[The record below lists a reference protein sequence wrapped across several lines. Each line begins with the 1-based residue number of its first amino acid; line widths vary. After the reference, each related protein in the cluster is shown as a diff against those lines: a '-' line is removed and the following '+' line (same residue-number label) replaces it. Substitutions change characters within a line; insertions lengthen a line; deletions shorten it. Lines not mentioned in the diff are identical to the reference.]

1 MKFASHLD
9 LQKNELQ
16 NARIQNLVAAPSSP
30 VKGQV
35 YFNTTDN
42 RLYAYNGTQWIDL
55 TVAQSGVLSGVTLTN
70 VPVVRTNV
78 TKAAGSST
86 NDAFRVE
93 SSDAQ
98 PLFQVKTNGDTVIAG
113 VLTVNGTGTSSFA
126 GDVTI
131 GGSLHVDGTITGG
144 AQVNLADNLEVVGN
158 LVVKGNT
165 TLGDNSTQDS
175 VTIKGFTKITSKA
188 NKSAGSATTPAFL
201 VESKDAQPLLQ
212 VMENGDT
219 VIAGVLTVSAIN
231 GGSGGSTS
239 FNAPIN
245 AQDLNVSGNLTVQ
258 GNTFLGDNAA
268 TDTTTIKGVTT
279 IISKTTKAAGSNS
292 ASVFSIKDS
301 VGGDLFQVMENGDT
315 IIGGVL
321 KVLGTG
327 VSEFAGDVKIGGNL
341 TVMGNATVKGIMN
354 GDNFNIQGNLIVD
367 GNTTL
372 GNDPKQ
378 DRTDILGYTQIR
390 TAGKKTDANAATT
403 SVFKIIDNNT
413 TPNTLFDVRQNGDTI
428 IAGTLTVSGVNGG
441 TTSTQD
447 LTVQGNLYVNGNTV
461 LGDAGSDT
469 ITVNGVATFA
479 QNVNMSNKRI
489 TNLAD
494 PISGSDAA
502 TKAYVDAAVQG
513 LDIKQSVRVATT
525 GNITLS
531 GTQTIDGVEL
541 KVGDRVLVKNQTDP
555 KQNGIYIVQSGA
567 WTRAAD
573 CDNVDGTEVTSG
585 LFVFVEEGTTNA
597 ASGWVLTTPNPI
609 TIGTTG
615 LTFVKF
621 SEAGQINA
629 GNGLV
634 KNGNTLDVVGTA
646 NRIVVNADSIDIA
659 PNYAGQTSINT
670 LGTVTTGTWQASTI
684 AVAYGGTGATTAAG
698 ARANLGAT
706 GKYARDIGDG
716 SATTFTVTHNLGSQ
730 DVVVQVREKATNQ
743 VVMCDIEHTDANNV
757 KLYFATAPST
767 NQYRVVVVG

>member
-16 NARIQNLVAAPSSP
+16 NARIQNLAAAPSSP

-42 RLYAYNGTQWIDL
+42 RLYAYDGTQWVDL
-55 TVAQSGVLSGVTLTN
+55 TAARSGILSSVTLTN

-165 TLGDNSTQDS
+165 TLGDDPTQDS
-175 VTIKGFTKITSKA
+175 VTINGFTKITSKA
-188 NKSAGSATTPAFL
+188 NKSAGSATAPAFL
-201 VESKDAQPLLQ
+201 VESKDAQPLFQ
-212 VMENGDT
+212 VMENGDAK
-219 VIAGVLTVSAIN
+219 IAGVLTVSASAT
-231 GGSGGSTS
+231 GSGSTTFS
-239 FNAPIN
+239 GPIN
-245 AQDLNVSGNLTVQ
+245 AQDLNVGGNLTVK
-258 GNTFLGDNAA
+258 GSTFLGDDAA
-268 TDTTTIKGVTT
+268 NDITVIKGVTT
-279 IISKTTKAAGSNS
+279 VISKTTKAAGSNS

-301 VGGDLFQVMENGDT
+301 VGGNLFQVMENGDT

-354 GDNFNIQGNLIVD
+354 GDNFQIQGNLLVD

-372 GNDPKQ
+372 GNDPTQ

-461 LGDAGSDT
+461 LGDSGSDT
-469 ITVNGVATFA
+469 ITVNGIATFA

-513 LDIKQSVRVATT
+513 LDIKQSVRAATT

-531 GTQTIDGVEL
+531 GTQTIDGVAL
-541 KVGDRVLVKNQTDP
+541 NAGDRVLVKNQTDP

-573 CDNVDGTEVTSG
+573 CDNVGGTEVTSG

-615 LTFVKF
+615 LTFVQF
-621 SEAGQINA
+621 SGAGQINA

-634 KNGNTLDVVGTA
+634 KSGNTLDVVGTA

-716 SATTFTVTHNLGSQ
+716 SSTTFTVNHNLGTQ
-730 DVVVQVREKATNQ
+730 DVVVQVRDKSNNQ